1 MTDEQKAADLA
12 ERVAAIEQNM
22 KLFEEKLETLRVNVV
37 RVAIAVQAL
46 NEILARITGDDEG
59 DPNG

>member
-46 NEILARITGDDEG
+46 NEILARITGADEG